1 MDESRMSFAAELE
14 KHVAR
19 LGIAG
24 ALAALEASG
33 ESITRR
39 TLEGWRYG
47 KAPRVVIQ
55 RGALAILADAA
66 SAAPKRPARAKR
78 PAMPTSNPSG
88 ERAAQAASL

>member
-1 MDESRMSFAAELE
+1 MSFADQLE
-14 KHVAR
+14 KFVAR

-24 ALAALEASG
+24 ALAAFEAAG
-33 ESITRR
+33 DSITRR

-66 SAAPKRPARAKR
+66 SAAPRTPRPRKGR
-78 PAMPTSNPSG
+78 GMPTPNT
-88 ERAAQAASL
+88 QAEPHGPNT

>member
-1 MDESRMSFAAELE
+1 MNFAAQLE

-24 ALAALEASG
+24 ALAAFEAAG
-33 ESITRR
+33 DSITRR

-78 PAMPTSNPSG
+78 IAMPTSN
-88 ERAAQAASL
+88 AASQP

>member
-1 MDESRMSFAAELE
+1 MSFAAQLE

-24 ALAALEASG
+24 ALAAFEAAG
-33 ESITRR
+33 DSITRR

-66 SAAPKRPARAKR
+66 SAAPKHAARAKR
-78 PAMPTSNPSG
+78 PAMPTANELLSD
-88 ERAAQAASL
+88 AASKSHTLP

>member
-1 MDESRMSFAAELE
+1 MSFAAQLE

-24 ALAALEASG
+24 ALAAFKAAG
-33 ESITRR
+33 EPITRR

-66 SAAPKRPARAKR
+66 SAAPKRTARAKR
-78 PAMPTSNPSG
+78 PAMPTSNEPVQPRKAG
-88 ERAAQAASL
+88 E

>member
-1 MDESRMSFAAELE
+1 MNFAAQLE

-24 ALAALEASG
+24 ALAAFEAAG
-33 ESITRR
+33 ASITRR

-66 SAAPKRPARAKR
+66 SAAPCTVRPLAGHE
-78 PAMPTSNPSG
+78 MPTPNASG
-88 ERAAQAASL
+88 EPRPLEKL

>member
-1 MDESRMSFAAELE
+1 MSFADQLE

-24 ALAALEASG
+24 ALAAFEAAG
-33 ESITRR
+33 DSITRR

-55 RGALAILADAA
+55 RGALAILAAAA
-66 SAAPKRPARAKR
+66 SAAPKRTARAKR
-78 PAMPTSNPSG
+78 PAMPTPNG
-88 ERAAQAASL
+88 KITNLRA